1 MGTAV
6 LSTHLITTNLEICL
20 SSGDVSFNKD
30 FLPLCKC
37 LYPAIQLG
45 VTGYINTVLQACH
58 FSLYLKTLELK
69 FKTLF
74 GSIKIYEY
82 MCQIQV
88 FQLIS
93 RPRLQS
99 QFAKKYNLGNVL
111 Q

>member
-30 FLPLCKC
+30 FLFLYKC

-45 VTGYINTVLQACH
+45 VTEYTNTVIQTSH
-58 FSLYLKTLELK
+58 FSLYLKTLGLQ

-74 GSIKIYEY
+74 
-82 MCQIQV
+82 
-88 FQLIS
+88 
-93 RPRLQS
+93 
-99 QFAKKYNLGNVL
+99 
-111 Q
+111 